1 MIIAGKGETAETMVH
16 QGSGDVH
23 YYWTLDLLTSK
34 PDQISHKMLTTA
46 EERLAEGY
54 HRQVPDE
61 MHITLRFKTTPG
73 PDEAYTEKVMKLGPQ
88 RITVNAIYTD
98 EKQMAGCSAIIS
110 EAAQQRFKGKVPHV
124 LLSVAQLSEEI
135 WHS

>member
-1 MIIAGKGETAETMVH
+1 MKC
-16 QGSGDVH
+16 
-23 YYWTLDLLTSK
+23 
-34 PDQISHKMLTTA
+34 
-46 EERLAEGY
+46 
-54 HRQVPDE
+54 
-61 MHITLRFKTTPG
+61 TLRFKTTPG

-98 EKQMAGCSAIIS
+98 EKQMAGCSVIIS